1 MSFVKNE
8 KSYHCFYNTLREE
21 YDRSFKVGLLGKLAK
36 GAVKLAG
43 KVVVTAHDPR
53 KAGTEEQ
60 FIARNIENK
69 VIDNIS
75 SKLLSNDVVDEEID
89 EAEREIDEMEKKL
102 DEFDEDEGIEEYIV
116 FESGGKKIM
125 KTFKLVLQMDD
136 GTKVWINVNCIMKM
150 TKTREG
156 YYYIYLING
165 EKYLIDHRTASAVES
180 CFAG

>member
-1 MSFVKNE
+1 M
-8 KSYHCFYNTLREE
+8 
-21 YDRSFKVGLLGKLAK
+21 GLLGKLAK

-43 KVVVTAHDPR
+43 KVVVAAHDPR

-69 VIDNIS
+69 VIDNVS
-75 SKLLSNDVVDEEID
+75 SKLLSDDVDEEID
-89 EAEREIDEMEKKL
+89 EMEREL

-150 TKTREG
+150 TKT
-156 YYYIYLING
+156 ISDN
-165 EKYLIDHRTASAVES
+165 KA
-180 CFAG
+180 